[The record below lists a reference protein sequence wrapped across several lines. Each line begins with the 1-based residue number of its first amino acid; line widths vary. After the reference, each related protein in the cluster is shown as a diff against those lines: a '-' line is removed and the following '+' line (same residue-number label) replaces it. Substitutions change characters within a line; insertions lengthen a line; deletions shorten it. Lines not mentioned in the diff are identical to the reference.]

1 MEVLYSMLEGMK
13 NCAGHNS
20 FILEE
25 NINQQDFVL
34 EWFSKVYLTK

>member
-1 MEVLYSMLEGMK
+1 MEVLYSMLEGMR

-25 NINQQDFVL
+25 MNLFN
-34 EWFSKVYLTK
+34 K

>member
-1 MEVLYSMLEGMK
+1 MEVLYSMLEGMR

-25 NINQQDFVL
+25 MKMNNDHGILKDMANY
-34 EWFSKVYLTK
+34 K